1 MVVAVLPGVNSP
13 RRVVVRKPGAVQ
25 AKPTDLF
32 AEVPPL
38 PKRRGFIGRCC
49 CIIADDIRKK
59 LPRRMPTNGSAE
71 KWEDW
76 EEYFKVEHGRN

>member
-1 MVVAVLPGVNSP
+1 MTQPH
-13 RRVVVRKPGAVQ
+13 RVVVRKPGAVQ

-38 PKRRGFIGRCC
+38 SKPHGFVGRCC

-59 LPRRMPTNGSAE
+59 LPHRLPQNGMSE
-71 KWEDW
+71 KWDDW
-76 EEYFKVEHGRN
+76 IDYFEVKQ